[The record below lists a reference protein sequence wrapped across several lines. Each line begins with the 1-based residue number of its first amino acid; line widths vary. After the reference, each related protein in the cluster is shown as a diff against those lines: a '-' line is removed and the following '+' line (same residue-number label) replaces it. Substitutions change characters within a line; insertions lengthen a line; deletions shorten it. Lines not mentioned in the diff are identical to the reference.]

1 MIMLRIPSIK
11 KFSGDNEVSLIQ
23 WLLQFEAQLGALG
36 INPEQNRQMLSC
48 CLEGIAFSY
57 AAQQIGTN
65 NLALRCFKE
74 RISRT
79 IYWGRL
85 QKEVRNKIMKS
96 KIHKRYEH

>member
-1 MIMLRIPSIK
+1 MLRIPSIK
-11 KFSGDNEVSLIQ
+11 KFSGDDEVSLIQ
-23 WLLQFEAQLGALG
+23 WFLQFEAQLGALG
-36 INPEQNRQMLSC
+36 INPEQNRQMLLY

-79 IYWGRL
+79 IYCGRL
-85 QKEVRNKIMKS
+85 
-96 KIHKRYEH
+96 